1 MLYMP
6 TSPFTQK
13 LQHGGRIPEVV
24 ITLRRKTISTSSQGL
39 QQCFRASPIQFH
51 GYRHCWTLEK
61 SIACKPE
68 VKTVSQ
74 TGSTNNLAQKQITT
88 QCQWLYLCFGEQIFS
103 LVYNADLNRRFLRPE
118 IPRWRTYTGSSYNS
132 ATDNN
137 IRVIFAAGAMFYVCV
152 ATEIASISVSIAN

>member
-6 TSPFTQK
+6 TSPLTQK

-39 QQCFRASPIQFH
+39 QQCFRARPIQFH

-61 SIACKPE
+61 SIVCKPE

-74 TGSTNNLAQKQITT
+74 TGSTNNLAQKQIST
-88 QCQWLYLCFGEQIFS
+88 QCQWLYLCFGEQFFHWCICRPHPTLPS
-103 LVYNADLNRRFLRPE
+103 PRNSKMADG
-118 IPRWRTYTGSSYNS
+118 YQK
-132 ATDNN
+132 
-137 IRVIFAAGAMFYVCV
+137 
-152 ATEIASISVSIAN
+152 